1 MIKKLTKFL
10 KKISFSNPRCAE
22 IIIFDGTNAHLIR
35 EVIPENFTSTI
46 FKTRP
51 VEIHITPRIL
61 CNFIVNLKYLK
72 FKSDVISHR
81 TSFNEILWQLLCIY
95 IKSDLSSRSP
105 KAIITFIDNCDKF
118 SWLSKTYR
126 QAPCIAIQNGLRLT
140 CDSYSYSAQEYYCQ
154 HLFCFGEREV
164 VDFPKLGYKVDH
176 FYPVGSLALSINWDN
191 KLSSTDSAYDLLI
204 VSCWRGN
211 NSFVQ
216 HDEDGM
222 KSMRIMDGLLSE
234 YLKRHDL
241 KIAVILRTE
250 RDSDHWVMS
259 EVGMS
264 EEEYFKSIYGDRI
277 EIIDLNLS
285 ERNVYPV
292 MRSAEVIIAGF
303 STTCL
308 LEAYGMGK
316 KILYANFCDTNKYH
330 VDFKPDIVFEGTE
343 NSYEYFEARLDA
355 LRTISNED
363 YSREHKATMKY
374 YMSNPLIKSTQNAIR
389 NNLLN
394 LILSEQSSARESA

>member
-1 MIKKLTKFL
+1 MITKLSKFF
-10 KKISFSNPRCAE
+10 KKISFSNPRRAE
-22 IIIFDGTNAHLIR
+22 IVIFDETNAHLVR
-35 EVIPENFTSTI
+35 EVIPENFTTSI
-46 FKTRP
+46 FRARP
-51 VEIHITPRIL
+51 VEIHITPRIFF
-61 CNFIVNLKYLK
+61 NFIVNLKYLK
-72 FKSDVISHR
+72 FKRDVISHK
-81 TSFNEILWQLLCIY
+81 NLLYELLWQLLCIY
-95 IKSDLSSRSP
+95 IKSDLSSRNP

-118 SWLSKTYR
+118 SWLSKTYH

-140 CDSYSYSAQEYYCQ
+140 CDSYSYSAQKYYCQ

-164 VDFPKLGYKVDH
+164 VDFPRLGYKVDH
-176 FYPVGSLALSINWDN
+176 FYPVGSLALSVNWDN
-191 KLSSTDSAYDLLI
+191 KITTTEPVYDLLI

-211 NSFVQ
+211 DSFVQ

-222 KSMRIMDGLLSE
+222 KSMRIMDCLLSK

-241 KIAVILRTE
+241 KIAVILKTE
-250 RDSDHWVMS
+250 RGSDHWVMP

-264 EEEYFKSIYGDRI
+264 EEHYYQSIYGDRI
-277 EIIDLNLS
+277 EIIDANRS

-343 NSYEYFEARLDA
+343 NSYEYFEARLDV
-355 LRTISNED
+355 LRKTSNED
-363 YSREHKATMKY
+363 YLRKHKATMEY
-374 YMSNPLIKSTQNAIR
+374 YMSNPLEKSTDNAIR
-389 NNLLN
+389 SRLSD
-394 LILSEQSSARESA
+394 LISS